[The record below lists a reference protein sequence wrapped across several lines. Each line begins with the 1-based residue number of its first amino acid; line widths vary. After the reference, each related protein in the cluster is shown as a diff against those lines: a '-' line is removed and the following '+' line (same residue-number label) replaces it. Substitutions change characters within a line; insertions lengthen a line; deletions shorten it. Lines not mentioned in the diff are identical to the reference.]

1 ILLLIAILKMSE
13 KLVLL
18 LTLVQVAV
26 IAISTSL
33 FIWILCEI
41 WTYICSS
48 QVIVAIC
55 IYIITNIPAIVE
67 IISLLCSYRLI
78 LYRK

>member
-1 ILLLIAILKMSE
+1 ILLLIAIYKMLE
-13 KLVLL
+13 QLILVL
-18 LTLVQVAV
+18 TIIQVAV

-41 WTYICSS
+41 WIYICSS

-55 IYIITNIPAIVE
+55 IYIITNIVE